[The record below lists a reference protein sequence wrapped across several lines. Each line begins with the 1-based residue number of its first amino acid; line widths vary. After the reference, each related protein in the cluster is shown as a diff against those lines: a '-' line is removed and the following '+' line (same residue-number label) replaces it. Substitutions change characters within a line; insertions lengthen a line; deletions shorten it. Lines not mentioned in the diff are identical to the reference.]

1 MINDIELKGRT
12 KTEVLNLFG
21 SPTKGAITNVWTY
34 KITSNNLDKEITIY
48 FDPENGKVLLYD
60 YEKV

>member
-1 MINDIELKGRT
+1 MIDEIELKGRT

-21 SPTKGAITNVWTY
+21 SPAKGAITNVWTY
-34 KITSNNLDKEITIY
+34 KTTSNNVKKEITIY

-60 YEKV
+60 DEKV